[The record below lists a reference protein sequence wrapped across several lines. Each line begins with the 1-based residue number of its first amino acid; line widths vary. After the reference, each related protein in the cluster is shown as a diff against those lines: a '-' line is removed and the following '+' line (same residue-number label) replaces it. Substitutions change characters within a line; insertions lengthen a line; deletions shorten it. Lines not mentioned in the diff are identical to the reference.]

1 MIVIGEVEREDET
14 GPQESLDNRG
24 RLPGR
29 QPPQGVGPLLL

>member
-14 GPQESLDNRG
+14 GPQESLHDHG
-24 RLPGR
+24 RLPRR